1 MIVAKIQVNGA
12 IAKTVY
18 RKVIP
23 AGIIGA
29 QVELDYDEDIWHG
42 LHKTVVFK
50 GAVTKDVITDAN
62 IVTIPHEVVE
72 KPFFRLSIGV
82 YGVDADGNIVIP
94 TLWENIGA
102 ILDAAAPS
110 GDTSAAPSL
119 PVWAQIQAM
128 IGDLSNLTTTA
139 KENLVAAINEAAKS
153 GGGGGSASIAMRV
166 DGGYIQ
172 YSTDDGKTWVN
183 LIAEA
188 DLKGDKGADGK
199 SAYQYAQEGGY
210 TGTEAEFSA
219 RMAAEIPT
227 VDTTLS
233 AAGKAADAKAVGDAL
248 ANISG
253 DGLSKTEKNLILT
266 LFKNAMY
273 TGNMTDTVTA
283 LENLWSESG
292 GGEEIV
298 TYTITNTL
306 SNVTSNNSATSA
318 TAGSAYSATLT
329 ANDGYTMNTVT
340 VLMGGVDVT
349 DSVYSNGAITIGS
362 VTGNVSITAT
372 AVEASSAANWE
383 NGVAYTF
390 TDLVE
395 NEYVDHATGEFKAY
409 ANYYRTGYVPCFGA
423 AWLKFTD
430 NGVYAEVAFY
440 DSSKAFISGVKLN
453 NTSGYFNVPANSA
466 YFAISAKNGVNW
478 TVIPY
483 AGIEATWEDGVPY
496 TPTIIENSYVNN
508 NANNTFVDYNGW
520 NRTDYLNCVGANTI
534 EASISTQYFAFFDVN
549 EEHVVGMRNDKT
561 YTVPVGACYFIISE
575 TAANMASIV
584 ITPHA

>member
-1 MIVAKIQVNGA
+1 MSDISKI
-12 IAKTVY
+12 
-18 RKVIP
+18 KVS
-23 AGIIGA
+23 G
-29 QVELDYDEDIWHG
+29 VEYDI
-42 LHKTVVFK
+42 
-50 GAVTKDVITDAN
+50 KD
-62 IVTIPHEVVE
+62 
-72 KPFFRLSIGV
+72 
-82 YGVDADGNIVIP
+82 
-94 TLWENIGA
+94 
-102 ILDAAAPS
+102 
-110 GDTSAAPSL
+110 
-119 PVWAQIQAM
+119 IQARE
-128 IGDLSNLTTTA
+128 DLGNLGTRVT
-139 KENLVAAINEAAKS
+139 ELEQH
-153 GGGGGSASIAMRV
+153 GGGGGS
-166 DGGYIQ
+166 
-172 YSTDDGKTWVN
+172 
-183 LIAEA
+183 
-188 DLKGDKGADGK
+188 
-199 SAYQYAQEGGY
+199 
-210 TGTEAEFSA
+210 
-219 RMAAEIPT
+219 T
-227 VDTTLS
+227 VELDTTLS

-253 DGLSKTEKNLILT
+253 DGLSKTEKSLILT

-395 NEYVDHATGEFKAY
+395 NEHVDYATGEFKAY

-430 NGVYAEVAFY
+430 RSILAEVAFY
-440 DSSKAFISGVKLN
+440 NSSKAFISGIKINL
-453 NTSGYFNVPANSA
+453 GPKYINVPANSA
-466 YFAISAKNGVNW
+466 YFAISAENGLNH

-496 TPTIIENSYVNN
+496 TPTIIENSYVEGNDG
-508 NANNTFVDYNGW
+508 TFKDYNGW

-549 EEHVVGMRNDKT
+549 KEYLHGTRNDKT

-575 TAANMASIV
+575 SAANMSSIV

>member
-1 MIVAKIQVNGA
+1 MITKLELIEYLKHTPENTNYNILYSSLYNGSNKEAVDEFIEVLSRGNLSLAALQPYLAKLYEDD
-12 IAKTVY
+12 KTISPDPLPPFSVD
-18 RKVIP
+18 KLP
-23 AGIIGA
+23 N
-29 QVELDYDEDIWHG
+29 QNPL
-42 LHKTVVFK
+42 TFT
-50 GAVTKDVITDAN
+50 GAVTGIYDGSEAIT
-62 IVTIPHEVVE
+62 V
-72 KPFFRLSIGV
+72 
-82 YGVDADGNIVIP
+82 
-94 TLWENIGA
+94 
-102 ILDAAAPS
+102 
-110 GDTSAAPSL
+110 
-119 PVWAQIQAM
+119 
-128 IGDLSNLTTTA
+128 
-139 KENLVAAINEAAKS
+139 
-153 GGGGGSASIAMRV
+153 
-166 DGGYIQ
+166 
-172 YSTDDGKTWVN
+172 
-183 LIAEA
+183 
-188 DLKGDKGADGK
+188 
-199 SAYQYAQEGGY
+199 
-210 TGTEAEFSA
+210 
-219 RMAAEIPT
+219 EIPFSGSGST
-227 VDTTLS
+227 VELDTTLS
-233 AAGKAADAKAVGDAL
+233 EAGKAADAKAVGDAL

-318 TAGSAYSATLT
+318 TSGSAYSATLT

-372 AVEASSAANWE
+372 AIEASSAANWE

-395 NEYVDHATGEFKAY
+395 NEYVDYATGEFKAY
-409 ANYYRTGYVPCFGA
+409 ANCYRTGYMPCFGA
-423 AWLKFTD
+423 TWLKFT
-430 NGVYAEVAFY
+430 NKGASVEVAFY
-440 DSSKAFISGVKLN
+440 NSSKAFISGIKLSA
-453 NTSGYFNVPANSA
+453 TKSGYFNVPANSA
-466 YFAISAKNGVNW
+466 YFAISAENSLDR

-496 TPTIIENSYVNN
+496 TPTIIENSYVEGNN
-508 NANNTFVDYNGW
+508 GTFKDYNGW

-549 EEHVVGMRNDKT
+549 KEYVHGIRNDKT

-575 TAANMASIV
+575 SAANMASIV

>member
-1 MIVAKIQVNGA
+1 MPTIDIRIKDKIAMQTGGEAFIVRDNSDYVINFTFDVEWAEET
-12 IAKTVY
+12 AKTARFALQRGGYMDVPFTGSSVAVPVISTGRRVDVGVFAGNLRTTTSATLPLVPSIRSKGGAPVPPEDAVY
-18 RKVIP
+18 DKLI
-23 AGIIGA
+23 ALINSMGEISDDDIKQA
-29 QVELDYDEDIWHG
+29 VEDY
-42 LHKTVVFK
+42 LS
-50 GAVTKDVITDAN
+50 AN
-62 IVTIPHEVVE
+62 PI
-72 KPFFRLSIGV
+72 
-82 YGVDADGNIVIP
+82 
-94 TLWENIGA
+94 
-102 ILDAAAPS
+102 AAAS
-110 GDTSAAPSL
+110 
-119 PVWAQIQAM
+119 
-128 IGDLSNLTTTA
+128 
-139 KENLVAAINEAAKS
+139 
-153 GGGGGSASIAMRV
+153 MRV
-166 DGGYIQ
+166 EAGYIQ
-172 YSTDDGKTWVN
+172 YSNDNGKTWVN

-549 EEHVVGMRNDKT
+549 EENVVGMRNDKT

>member
-1 MIVAKIQVNGA
+1 MSIKTKIRSLIEAAN
-12 IAKTVY
+12 AKT
-18 RKVIP
+18 
-23 AGIIGA
+23 G
-29 QVELDYDEDIWHG
+29 
-42 LHKTVVFK
+42 K
-50 GAVTKDVITDAN
+50 G
-62 IVTIPHEVVE
+62 
-72 KPFFRLSIGV
+72 
-82 YGVDADGNIVIP
+82 DAD
-94 TLWENIGA
+94 
-102 ILDAAAPS
+102 
-110 GDTSAAPSL
+110 
-119 PVWAQIQAM
+119 
-128 IGDLSNLTTTA
+128 LTTA
-139 KENLVAAINEAAKS
+139 VQSLISES
-153 GGGGGSASIAMRV
+153 GNTV
-166 DGGYIQ
+166 
-172 YSTDDGKTWVN
+172 
-183 LIAEA
+183 
-188 DLKGDKGADGK
+188 
-199 SAYQYAQEGGY
+199 
-210 TGTEAEFSA
+210 
-219 RMAAEIPT
+219 
-227 VDTTLS
+227 VDTTLTQS
-233 AAGKAADAKAVGDAL
+233 GKAADAKAVGDAL

-292 GGEEIV
+292 GGEETV

-306 SNVTSNNSATSA
+306 SNVTSNNSATSV

-390 TDLVE
+390 KDLVE
-395 NEYVDHATGEFKAY
+395 NEHVDHATGEFKAF

-440 DSSKAFISGVKLN
+440 DSSKAFISGIILSN
-453 NTSGYFNVPANSA
+453 DSGYFNVPANSA
-466 YFAISAKNGVNW
+466 YFAISAENGVNW

-496 TPTIIENSYVNN
+496 TLTFIENSYVD
-508 NANNTFVDYNGW
+508 NTNGTLIDYNGW
-520 NRTDYLNCVGANTI
+520 KRTDYLNCVGASKITVTKQ
-534 EASISTQYFAFFDVN
+534 SYYGAFYNV
-549 EEHVVGMRNDKT
+549 DKVYMKGWENKT
-561 YTVPVGACYFIISE
+561 ENAVPAGACYFIISGSNADMDAQTIIP
-575 TAANMASIV
+575 TA
-584 ITPHA
+584 

>member
-1 MIVAKIQVNGA
+1 MTIIKARLNDQALSLSTSPVVASGGVEEDVVTFEFDSTWAEYVKKAVFYRDKSNVYHVDVGSDNTAVIPWEVLQYSGFMYFGVFGIKGNEIKTSTVVRYRVEPGA
-12 IAKTVY
+12 I
-18 RKVIP
+18 
-23 AGIIGA
+23 
-29 QVELDYDEDIWHG
+29 
-42 LHKTVVFK
+42 
-50 GAVTKDVITDAN
+50 
-62 IVTIPHEVVE
+62 
-72 KPFFRLSIGV
+72 
-82 YGVDADGNIVIP
+82 
-94 TLWENIGA
+94 
-102 ILDAAAPS
+102 
-110 GDTSAAPSL
+110 TSAAQL
-119 PVWAQIQAM
+119 
-128 IGDLSNLTTTA
+128 D
-139 KENLVAAINEAAKS
+139 
-153 GGGGGSASIAMRV
+153 
-166 DGGYIQ
+166 
-172 YSTDDGKTWVN
+172 
-183 LIAEA
+183 
-188 DLKGDKGADGK
+188 
-199 SAYQYAQEGGY
+199 
-210 TGTEAEFSA
+210 
-219 RMAAEIPT
+219 PT
-227 VDTTLS
+227 P
-233 AAGKAADAKAVGDAL
+233 
-248 ANISG
+248 NSG

-318 TAGSAYSATLT
+318 TSGSAYSATLT

-372 AVEASSAANWE
+372 AIEASSAANWE

-395 NEYVDHATGEFKAY
+395 NEYVDSATGEFKAY
-409 ANYYRTGYVPCFGA
+409 ANYYRTGYVPCFGV

-430 NGVYAEVAFY
+430 KNVYADVAFY
-440 DSSKAFISGVKLN
+440 NSSKAFISGNKLSN
-453 NTSGYFNVPANSA
+453 FNRKYVDVPANSA
-466 YFAISAKNGVNW
+466 YFAISAENGVNW

-496 TPTIIENSYVNN
+496 TPTIIENSYVINS
-508 NANNTFVDYNGW
+508 ADNTFKDYNGW
-520 NRTDYLNCVGANTI
+520 KRTDYLNCVGANTI
-534 EASISTQYFAFFDVN
+534 ESSISTQYFAFFDVN
-549 EEHVVGMRNDKT
+549 KEYVKGNRNDKT

>member
-1 MIVAKIQVNGA
+1 MSVIDAI
-12 IAKTVY
+12 IAK
-18 RKVIP
+18 KLC
-23 AGIIGA
+23 G
-29 QVELDYDEDIWHG
+29 
-42 LHKTVVFK
+42 
-50 GAVTKDVITDAN
+50 
-62 IVTIPHEVVE
+62 
-72 KPFFRLSIGV
+72 
-82 YGVDADGNIVIP
+82 DG
-94 TLWENIGA
+94 
-102 ILDAAAPS
+102 
-110 GDTSAAPSL
+110 
-119 PVWAQIQAM
+119 
-128 IGDLSNLTTTA
+128 
-139 KENLVAAINEAAKS
+139 
-153 GGGGGSASIAMRV
+153 
-166 DGGYIQ
+166 
-172 YSTDDGKTWVN
+172 
-183 LIAEA
+183 
-188 DLKGDKGADGK
+188 
-199 SAYQYAQEGGY
+199 
-210 TGTEAEFSA
+210 
-219 RMAAEIPT
+219 
-227 VDTTLS
+227 
-233 AAGKAADAKAVGDAL
+233 
-248 ANISG
+248 G
-253 DGLSKTEKNLILT
+253 DGLSKTGKNLILT

-306 SNVTSNNSATSA
+306 SNVTSDNSATSA

-349 DSVYSNGAITIGS
+349 GSVYSNGTITIGS
-362 VTGNVSITAT
+362 VTGNVNITAT

-395 NEYVDHATGEFKAY
+395 NEYVDSATGEFKAY

-430 NGVYAEVAFY
+430 AGVSAEVAFY
-440 DSSKAFISGVKLN
+440 NSSKAFIGGEKL
-453 NTSGYFNVPANSA
+453 SQFNRKYVDVPEGAA
-466 YFAISAKNGVNW
+466 YFAISAANGVNW

-496 TPTIIENSYVNN
+496 TPTIIENSYVNHG
-508 NANNTFVDYNGW
+508 ANNTFVDYNGW

-549 EEHVVGMRNDKT
+549 KDYVNGMRNDKT

-575 TAANMASIV
+575 IAANMASIV